1 MKQKLLILLFSGLLI
16 SSVSAQHFITDITI
30 RNAVDK
36 KLEQRKKQFPS
47 INFEISQVIPQKI
60 GQREL
65 EALKFLY
72 AYMSLNDLVDKTP
85 AYYLRQ
91 VEVAFQAQQTFSWGK
106 QIPEVIFRHFVL
118 PPRVNNEDLD
128 TARILFFE
136 EIKPRIEK
144 LTMYQAALEVN
155 HWCHEKMA
163 YRGADERTSSPLAS
177 MLTALGRCGEE
188 STFAV
193 TALRAVCIPAR
204 QCYTPRWAHTDDNH
218 AWVEVWIDGKW
229 YFLGACEPEPELN
242 MGWFAQPAK
251 RTMMVHTN
259 VFGPYV
265 GNEEVLLRDQNF
277 TKINLIQN
285 YATTK
290 AIHVK
295 VLNQNKS
302 VSTNTI
308 VNFKLY
314 NYAEFYTI
322 ATQKTDR
329 NGMVSLTTG
338 LGDLLV
344 WATDEKSFGLQKIT
358 VADVDTVTITLNN
371 LVPILNTQD
380 FEVIPPINK
389 QLSPTSS
396 DKTKGNSIR
405 LQYEDSVRTI
415 YINTFIN
422 RKASDNLATKTGL
435 MADTVWYYLHKS
447 EGNWREISLFIS
459 QNASNPLLL
468 TFLSTLADKDLRD
481 VKEKTLTSHI
491 SNINNSVLLH
501 KEIPYTVFVE
511 GVVSTRIC
519 NEQITD
525 WRNYFI
531 YNFTSIKRA
540 HFSEIPTLVNNYLT
554 KNIKI
559 VDENY
564 SRCPI
569 SPEGVFTLQNADIH
583 SLNLCF
589 VAICRSFGAPSRID
603 PATRIPQYY
612 SFGKW
617 IDVFFNQS
625 ENNTN
630 SNSVLVLENDAKN
643 IVKPEY
649 YTHFTLSRF
658 QNGEFVTLDY
668 ENSPLVK
675 TFPATL
681 QLESGYYQIITGNRQ
696 NDGSVLVKTRV
707 FELKPNETTQLKIQI
722 REPITSFLKKQ
733 TLEFNQT
740 LTTTDNL
747 PFNLQKSIQEK
758 GLVILIIDPAKEPT
772 RHVLNDIRNLK
783 EEFEYWGGKIL
794 IVVPQSTLTSAFVA
808 DKIGLPS
815 NTSFATDYNNEL
827 VKYIK
832 SKLQTT
838 DDYPITLLLNPK
850 GELLFQSTG
859 YRIGIGEI
867 MLKNIQIDQKSCK
880 KP

>member
-1 MKQKLLILLFSGLLI
+1 MKQKLLILLFSGLFI

-344 WATDEKSFGLQKIT
+344 WATDEKSFGFQKIT

-540 HFSEIPTLVNNYLT
+540 HFSEIPTLVKNYLT
-554 KNIKI
+554 KNINI

-681 QLESGYYQIITGNRQ
+681 HLESGYYQIITGNRQ

-740 LTTTDNL
+740 LTTSDNL

-758 GLVILIIDPAKEPT
+758 GIVILIIDPAKEPT

-808 DKIGLPS
+808 DKTGLPS

-832 SKLQTT
+832 SKLQIT

-850 GELLFQSTG
+850 EELLFQSTG

-867 MLKNIQIDQKSCK
+867 MLKNIQIDQNSCK